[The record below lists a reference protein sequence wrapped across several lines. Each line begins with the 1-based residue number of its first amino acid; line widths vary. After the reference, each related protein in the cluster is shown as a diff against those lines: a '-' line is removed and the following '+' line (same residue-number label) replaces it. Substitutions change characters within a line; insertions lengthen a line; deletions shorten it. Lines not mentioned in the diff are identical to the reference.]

1 MRMISPND
9 HKESLFGKAKTV
21 YQAQADKIASSRT
34 KLARLLQKATEKL
47 NRVSEIP
54 AVKES
59 QAHLEIIFR
68 MVKAHINHEYKG
80 FSNRTM
86 GLFALGLLYFI
97 LPVDFIPD
105 FIPVIGYV
113 DDLTVLMAIFKSI
126 NSDVEKFLEWER
138 TKG

>member
-1 MRMISPND
+1 MIPPND
-9 HKESLFGKAKTV
+9 NKESLFGRAKAV
-21 YQAQADKIASSRT
+21 YQTKADKIASSRT

-47 NRVSEIP
+47 TRVSEIT

-59 QAHLEIIFR
+59 QEQLEVIFR
-68 MVKAHINHEYKG
+68 MVKAHINHEYRG

-126 NSDVEKFLEWER
+126 SSDVEKFLEWER